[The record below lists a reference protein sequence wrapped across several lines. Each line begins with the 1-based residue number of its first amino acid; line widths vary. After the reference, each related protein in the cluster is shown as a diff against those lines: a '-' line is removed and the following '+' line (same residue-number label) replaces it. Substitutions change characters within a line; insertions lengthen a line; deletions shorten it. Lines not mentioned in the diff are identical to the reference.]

1 MYDFWEIFIPF
12 SKDFCALQRVGSGP
26 ADIIGIVDLEECSRR
41 GLTLGSRRVSF
52 AIDKEGQV
60 HDLYHPWESIPSSFT
75 DIAVKVHQSHLKR
88 SWPGVTLKASPAKLL
103 QGHNVYGP
111 DSAAPGALELL
122 AAFCRALPGVS
133 EMLDWGNA
141 LVKRIDVTYSV
152 QLPNEEVMANCLAAI
167 GNLSHRHL
175 RASKEA
181 DYESTIYFNKR
192 TSDLP
197 DAGRSV
203 VRVVYA
209 KHNETEHQLTML
221 RRSKSRE
228 RTSRYD
234 RVIAAL
240 ESPELQEFTQNRL
253 RFEGRG
259 LKRWFEQKGIPQ
271 NLWQL
276 LAYIRDFETREGY
289 SFCEWAWRDMFKDM
303 FAALGDS
310 KVTLT
315 HDKTVHAKLREAY
328 GKERIKE
335 GKAVGMNYTRADR
348 LMMFYR
354 SLASE
359 GWDKTKR
366 LMATSTF
373 YDAVSALLDVGLTK
387 AQLQNASK
395 KSRSRLLHLI
405 KIDFD
410 AQTPAGYVEPVGTVL
425 DNDRDFSSIAAGLF
439 SREFVQS
446 VGLSRDQLIAQ
457 QVSRHIDNPGFDAR
471 AYVAHL
477 VAGRPVRL
485 NEGEQLHLA
494 VFEDGQFEL
503 VRGDVGKWH
512 LDNDIPV
519 PESPPVD
526 LDDPEIAHYLGAG
539 RDFDLS
545 VGDLSPAVDPRSAV
559 IFTRRAAEDAEQQL
573 ALLRSR
579 YSSYLDRGME
589 NQPIAKSLYAEI
601 QSSKALLN
609 QLWHR
614 HYVAQR
620 QNSQPHQFKSME
632 FLKCPT

>member
-12 SKDFCALQRVGSGP
+12 GKDFCELQRVGSGP

-88 SWPGVTLKASPAKLL
+88 SWPGITLKASPAKLL

-133 EMLDWGNA
+133 DMLDWGNA

-221 RRSKSRE
+221 RRCKSRE

-315 HDKTVHAKLREAY
+315 HDKTIHSKLREAY
-328 GKERIKE
+328 GKERIRE

-373 YDAVSALLDVGLTK
+373 YDAVSALLDIGLTK
-387 AQLQNASK
+387 AQLQNAST

-405 KIDFD
+405 KINFD

-425 DNDRDFSSIAAGLF
+425 ENDRDFTSITTGLF
-439 SREFVQS
+439 SRDFVQA

-457 QVSRHIDNPGFDAR
+457 QISRHVDNPGFDAR
-471 AYVAHL
+471 AYVSHL

-494 VFEDGQFEL
+494 VFADGQFEL
-503 VRGDVGKWH
+503 VRGDIEQWH
-512 LDNDIPV
+512 QKFDASLPIAPH
-519 PESPPVD
+519 VD
-526 LDDPEIAHYLGAG
+526 FDDPEIAEYLGAN
-539 RDFDLS
+539 REFDLS
-545 VGDLSPAVDPRSAV
+545 VSDLSPSLDPRSAV
-559 IFTRRAAEDAEQQL
+559 IFARQAAQDEEQHL
-573 ALLRSR
+573 MYLRSR
-579 YSSYLDRGME
+579 FSWYEDRGNKNSVAARE
-589 NQPIAKSLYAEI
+589 LYSEI
-601 QSSKALLN
+601 QRSKALIN

-614 HYVAQR
+614 HYLAER
-620 QNSQPHQFKSME
+620 QNSQPRTYKQTES
-632 FLKCPT
+632 LCPT